1 MSGGEHSQWLL
12 ITCCIVQGSHVGP
25 SAYLVYFMD
34 LTMLSQY
41 NSIIKFAD
49 DATVLIPQYSSVS
62 MEEEFQHVQ
71 RWSAASKLQINISK
85 D

>member
-1 MSGGEHSQWLL
+1 
-12 ITCCIVQGSHVGP
+12 
-25 SAYLVYFMD
+25 
-34 LTMLSQY
+34 MLSHY
-41 NSIIKFAD
+41 KSIIKFAD
-49 DATVLIPQYSSVS
+49 EATVLIPQYSSVS